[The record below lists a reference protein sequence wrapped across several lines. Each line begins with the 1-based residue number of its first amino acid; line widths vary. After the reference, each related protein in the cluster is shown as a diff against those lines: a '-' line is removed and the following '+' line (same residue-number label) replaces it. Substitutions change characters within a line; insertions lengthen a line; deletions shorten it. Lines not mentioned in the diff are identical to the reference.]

1 MVSVTTACM
10 VALSEPIQW
19 LGSHSAAAAAASRR
33 QQYQSCRL
41 GSRSGTDAVPCSGD
55 WRHYDSKAG

>member
-1 MVSVTTACM
+1 M

-41 GSRSGTDAVPCSGD
+41 GSRSGTDAAPCSGD
-55 WRHYDSKAG
+55 WRHYGSKAG